1 MKGPMKLIDAVLG
14 VMQCQVCDARH
25 GASRQIRY
33 YAAAWQC
40 SSKQC
45 PTNQEYWDDRKK
57 RLVKPD
63 WEKLLGFASSSKQS
77 RAST

>member
-1 MKGPMKLIDAVLG
+1 MNGPMKLIDAVLG
-14 VMQCQVCDARH
+14 AMQCQVCGAWH
-25 GASRQIRY
+25 GASRHTRYY

-63 WEKLLGFASSSKQS
+63 WKKTAGICEISETA
-77 RAST
+77 